1 MKLRKAQPTVRS
13 PVVRRAAK
21 TVVPRQDAVLSV
33 SKRGFHRVAYTEWG
47 DPAARR
53 AAICVHGLTR
63 QGRDFDR
70 LAVALVRRG
79 YRVICPDLAGRGLSD
94 WLADP
99 DDYALPQYTMDLTVL
114 LARLNITEVDWV
126 GTSLG
131 GLIGMVFA
139 GQARSPIRKLVL
151 NDIGPSLGWPALYR
165 IGNYLWSAP
174 RNFPSLAAAETYY
187 REILAPFG
195 DLSDADWKHMTRHSV
210 ARGPDGSYGVLCDP
224 GIVRAFRPRFHYDLS
239 MWKYWNAIHC
249 PVLALHGEHSDLLL
263 PETVA
268 EMAHKGPRAKV
279 VDIPGCGHAPALLD
293 DGQVGLVVDWLT
305 K

>member
-1 MKLRKAQPTVRS
+1 MKLRKAQQSAWTPAVQRE
-13 PVVRRAAK
+13 AK
-21 TVVPRQDAVLSV
+21 AVVPRQDAVLSV
-33 SKRGFHRVAYTEWG
+33 SKRGFHRIAYTEWG
-47 DPAARR
+47 EPTADRV
-53 AAICVHGLTR
+53 AICVHGLTR

-70 LAVALVRRG
+70 LALALARQG

-99 DDYALPQYTMDLTVL
+99 DDYALPQYTVDLTVL
-114 LARLNITEVDWV
+114 LARLNVAEADWV

-131 GLIGMVFA
+131 GLVGMVFA
-139 GQARSPIRKLVL
+139 GQARSPIRRLVL
-151 NDIGPSLGWPALYR
+151 NDIGPSLGWAALYR

-174 RNFPSLAAAETYY
+174 RNFPNLGAAEAYY

-195 DLSDADWKHMTRHSV
+195 DLSDADWKHITRFSV
-210 ARGPDGSYGVLCDP
+210 ARGADGTYGVLCDP
-224 GIVRAFRPRFHYDLS
+224 GIVRAFRPRFQYDLS

-249 PVLALHGEHSDLLL
+249 PVLVLHGEHSDLLL
-263 PETVA
+263 PETAA
-268 EMAHKGPRAKV
+268 EMARKGPKAEV

-293 DGQVGLVVDWLT
+293 DEQVSLVVDWLA